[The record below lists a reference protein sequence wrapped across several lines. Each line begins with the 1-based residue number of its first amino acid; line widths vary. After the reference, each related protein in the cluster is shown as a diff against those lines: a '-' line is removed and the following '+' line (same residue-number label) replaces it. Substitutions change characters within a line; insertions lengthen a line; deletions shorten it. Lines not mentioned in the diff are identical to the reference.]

1 MCVYFLISLP
11 PPSSNN
17 CFALST
23 HTVRRPQTQDAQEAF
38 FGFGA
43 SVIAAES
50 TNRLVYVYSYLA
62 HAIATK
68 DLACP
73 VRMQTSPRCSSA
85 SSTDCHMN
93 GTVDAGLST
102 VHSMEFQSSFASA
115 VSAK

>member
-43 SVIAAES
+43 KQVHHTWPSTLGFGRWLRPAA
-50 TNRLVYVYSYLA
+50 
-62 HAIATK
+62 
-68 DLACP
+68 
-73 VRMQTSPRCSSA
+73 RMNQMYSSA
-85 SSTDCHMN
+85 VINLAPCVIQIIPRPFFYT
-93 GTVDAGLST
+93 
-102 VHSMEFQSSFASA
+102 ER
-115 VSAK
+115 